1 MDYFQSR
8 DCEKCGGAMLIDTDK
23 RIYLCPS
30 CGMTYDYDYFADEN
44 LLRLAYGALT
54 RGEFSTAKEVF
65 SDLHKT
71 DPHDLSALR
80 GLLLCSMGIASF
92 KMMDIAGTTV
102 DPDDPQLL
110 YCIEKAD
117 FRGREYF
124 YHIQNTGTLSKE
136 YVKNEEELSALRGKY
151 SNVETEITTW
161 NQLIRERRHRASDAI
176 AAFVGGIIDINKHER
191 FDAIEFVLFLLAG
204 MIAGF
209 VWLVYKFG
217 WIVIAITAGLI
228 AIGVILYTI
237 WKISGVRKMKE
248 KLSPIIKRRDDLN
261 AKIDEL
267 ESRNDL
273 LREKYMNELKEAF
286 AIEPDPKPDAR

>member
-1 MDYFQSR
+1 
-8 DCEKCGGAMLIDTDK
+8 MLIDTDK

-65 SDLHKT
+65 SDLHKK
-71 DPHDLSALR
+71 DPLDLSALR

-102 DPDDPQLL
+102 DPNDPQLL

-176 AAFVGGIIDINKHER
+176 AAFLSGIMSIRKTDR
-191 FDAIEFVLFLLAG
+191 GDVIEFFLFIIASI
-204 MIAGF
+204 IAGF
-209 VWLVYKFG
+209 VWLVFTFG
-217 WIVIAITAGLI
+217 WIVIAITSSLI
-228 AIGVILYTI
+228 ALCVILYMI
-237 WKISGVRKMKE
+237 WKCTGVRKMKE
-248 KLSPIIKRRDDLN
+248 KLAPIIESRNALK

-267 ESRNDL
+267 KSKNDV
-273 LREKYMNELKEAF
+273 LRDKYINELKEAF
-286 AIEPDPKPDAR
+286 AIEPDPEPDMR

>member
-1 MDYFQSR
+1 
-8 DCEKCGGAMLIDTDK
+8 MLIDTDK

-65 SDLHKT
+65 SDLHKK

-80 GLLLCSMGIASF
+80 GLLLCSMEIASF

-124 YHIQNTGTLSKE
+124 YHIQNMGTLSKE
-136 YVKNEEELSALRGKY
+136 YEKNEEELSALRGKY

-176 AAFVGGIIDINKHER
+176 AAFVGGIININKHER

-217 WIVIAITAGLI
+217 WIVIAITAVLI
-228 AIGVILYTI
+228 AMGVILYTI
-237 WKISGVRKMKE
+237 WKITGVRKMKE
-248 KLSPIIKRRDDLN
+248 KLAPIIKRRDDLN

-286 AIEPDPKPDAR
+286 AIEPDPKPVRGNKDADTSKS

>member
-1 MDYFQSR
+1 
-8 DCEKCGGAMLIDTDK
+8 MLIDTDK

-65 SDLHKT
+65 SDLHKK

-176 AAFVGGIIDINKHER
+176 AAFLSGIMSIRKTDR
-191 FDAIEFVLFLLAG
+191 GDVIEFFLFIIASI
-204 MIAGF
+204 IAGF
-209 VWLVYKFG
+209 VWLVFTFG
-217 WIVIAITAGLI
+217 WIVIAITSSLI

>member
-1 MDYFQSR
+1 
-8 DCEKCGGAMLIDTDK
+8 MLIDTDK

-65 SDLHKT
+65 SDLHKK

-80 GLLLCSMGIASF
+80 GLLLCSIGIASF

-136 YVKNEEELSALRGKY
+136 YEKNEEELSALRGKY

-161 NQLIRERRHRASDAI
+161 NQEIWKRKHRASDAV
-176 AAFVGGIIDINKHER
+176 AAFVGGVMSIRGTDRWDVVEII
-191 FDAIEFVLFLLAG
+191 FAILGGVIAGLVWLFLT
-204 MIAGF
+204 
-209 VWLVYKFG
+209 FG
-217 WIVIAITAGLI
+217 WIVVFITAGVISLGILI
-228 AIGVILYTI
+228 YYI
-237 WKISGVRKMKE
+237 WKITAVRNLKKKSAPLIKQRDE
-248 KLSPIIKRRDDLN
+248 LKLL
-261 AKIDEL
+261 IDEL
-267 ESRNDL
+267 KSKNDG
-273 LREKYMNELKEAF
+273 LREEYMKELTGAF